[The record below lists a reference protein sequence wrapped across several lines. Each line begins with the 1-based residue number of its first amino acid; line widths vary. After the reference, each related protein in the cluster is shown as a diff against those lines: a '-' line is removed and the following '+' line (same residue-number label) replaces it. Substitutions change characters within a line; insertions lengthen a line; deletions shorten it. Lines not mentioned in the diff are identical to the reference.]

1 MNATQ
6 RLLLLGILL
15 LSALAFT
22 GCKDNPEDECIAN
35 CEQTQCTNEALDDA
49 FNSCQLSCV
58 AFHAALEYMVPRG
71 KRDSCARL
79 FNEEMACAFEM
90 ACENA
95 VSERC
100 EILLDE
106 DWERTEE
113 ERERIYRDACGD
125 LFFN

>member
-1 MNATQ
+1 MNAQ
-6 RLLLLGILL
+6 RIFVLLGILL

-35 CEQTQCTNEALDDA
+35 CEQTQCTNEELGES
-49 FNSCQLSCV
+49 FNSCEISCV
-58 AFHAALEYMVPRG
+58 AFHAALTHLVPRG

-79 FNEEMACAFEM
+79 FNEEMACAFDA
-90 ACENA
+90 ACDNT

-100 EILLDE
+100 EVLIEE

-125 LFFN
+125 FFSN